1 MPLPTIARMPTW
13 ESTKHR
19 AARRARS
26 LLARIGD
33 ELRRARIAAGLSTR
47 QVGAVLSVSH
57 TQVQRI
63 EAGTAPHIDI
73 DLIARFA
80 AVVGCELSMGIHPV
94 GAPVRDKAHL
104 ALLGRFADRLHPSIE
119 WRTEVPMPIP
129 GDARSAD
136 GKAATQDFAAII
148 EAETRLDDIQAAER
162 RLRSKQR
169 DLDAPRA
176 ILLVAD
182 TRHNRHVIAEVP
194 DLRREFPID
203 TRHCL
208 LALGRG
214 EDPGGDCLVIL

>member
-1 MPLPTIARMPTW
+1 LGI
-13 ESTKHR
+13 
-19 AARRARS
+19 
-26 LLARIGD
+26 
-33 ELRRARIAAGLSTR
+33 
-47 QVGAVLSVSH
+47 SH

-63 EAGTAPHIDI
+63 EAGAASHVDI
-73 DLIARFA
+73 DLLARFA

-94 GAPVRDKAHL
+94 GPPVRDKAHL
-104 ALLGRFADRLHPSIE
+104 ALLARFAARLHRLLD

-129 GDARSAD
+129 GDMRSAD
-136 GKAATQDFAAII
+136 GTVTAREFSAIV
-148 EAETRLDDIQAAER
+148 EAETRVDDIQAAER

-169 DLDAPRA
+169 DLGVPRA

-182 TRHNRHVIAEVP
+182 TRHNRHVIDGVP

-214 EDPGGDCLVIL
+214 EDPGGECLVIL

>member
-1 MPLPTIARMPTW
+1 MPTW
-13 ESTKHR
+13 QSTRHC
-19 AARRARS
+19 ATRRAR
-26 LLARIGD
+26 LLLVRIGD

-47 QVGAVLSVSH
+47 KVGAVLRISH

-63 EAGTAPHIDI
+63 EAGNAPHIDI

-94 GAPVRDKAHL
+94 GTPVRDKAHL
-104 ALLGRFADRLHPSIE
+104 ALLARFASRLHPSIA

-129 GDARSAD
+129 GDLRSAD
-136 GKAATQDFAAII
+136 GRAASNDFAAII
-148 EAETRLDDIQAAER
+148 EAETRLDDVQAAVR

-169 DLDAPRA
+169 DLDVPRA

-182 TRHNRHVIAEVP
+182 TRHNRKVIDEVP